1 MNYDRKLQH
10 RANDNKE
17 QRRRR
22 RRRRRWRRRRRSHK
36 LRSRSYLG
44 ARISRSDRRL
54 CKKTGSQPK
63 ETVLRGSQRMNVP
76 SHKLVLHRK
85 ENVYSVSW
93 LGARTAAT
101 HTPLHRMSRLSAP
114 ARIRA
119 ARRCAAGS
127 PTDSSL
133 MEPVNTVRGTLCFP
147 NEIPKIYFRNSPPPP
162 PPPSLPASPPSS
174 FILDEIFRLAL
185 ITPNLRNDR
194 YLLLHCR
201 FCYCSAQPPRKRIR
215 DGVASLCD

>member
-1 MNYDRKLQH
+1 M
-10 RANDNKE
+10 
-17 QRRRR
+17 RRENLA
-22 RRRRRWRRRRRSHK
+22 
-36 LRSRSYLG
+36 LRSTPMQENWKSAERNG
-44 ARISRSDRRL
+44 TPRISA
-54 CKKTGSQPK
+54 
-63 ETVLRGSQRMNVP
+63 RMNVP

-85 ENVYSVSW
+85 EDVYSVSVHG
-93 LGARTAAT
+93 LRRT
-101 HTPLHRMSRLSAP
+101 HRCIVCRASS

-133 MEPVNTVRGTLCFP
+133 MEPVNTARGTLCFP

-162 PPPSLPASPPSS
+162 PPP

-185 ITPNLRNDR
+185 ITPDLRNDR

-201 FCYCSAQPPRKRIR
+201 FCYCSAQPVTSTFARWRCIII
-215 DGVASLCD
+215 CD